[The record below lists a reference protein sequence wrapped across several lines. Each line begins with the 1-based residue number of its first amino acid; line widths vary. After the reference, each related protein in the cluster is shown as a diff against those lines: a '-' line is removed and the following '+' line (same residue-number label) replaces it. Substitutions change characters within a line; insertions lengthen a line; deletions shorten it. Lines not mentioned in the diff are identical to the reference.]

1 MRRKRKM
8 IIIFIL
14 VLAVCGLSVGLATFS
29 SVLTISS
36 SATVKPN
43 NDEYNLMI
51 YGLDASTKVEEINSF
66 DELLL
71 NYGSTTEAI
80 PQISGG
86 KVLAPA
92 AKIDNNM
99 FKISDISVQFF
110 INSLAELSSSDGA
123 LYMFAIVN
131 EGAYPVYF
139 DIMKLDD
146 YLNSS
151 HGKICVSDD
160 PSVQEELDLY
170 CEYIDDF
177 VTYGHY
183 VYESDNFQFDFFNE
197 TDLTGSGLLEIDVG
211 EHVVLWVGIM
221 GKSGSELDIK
231 GEFSVFFDDISLDFS
246 INDEKLEQLFR
257 RWLICEE
264 TEKR

>member
-1 MRRKRKM
+1 MAKRRKTKIL
-8 IIIFIL
+8 IIVIL
-14 VLAVCGLSVGLATFS
+14 VLAVTGLSIGLATFS
-29 SVLTISS
+29 NALTISS

-51 YGLDASTKVEEINSF
+51 YGLDASTEFTGTGINTF
-66 DELLL
+66 EDLLL

-99 FKISDISVQFF
+99 FKISDISVQFS
-110 INSLAELSSSDGA
+110 INSLADLSSNDGA
-123 LYMFAIVN
+123 LYTFVIVN

-151 HGKICVSDD
+151 HGKTCVSDD
-160 PSVQEELDLY
+160 SSVQEELDLY
-170 CEYIDDF
+170 CEYIDDL
-177 VTYGHY
+177 VTYAHIVIDSGD
-183 VYESDNFQFDFFNE
+183 VQLEFFNE
-197 TDLTGSGLLEIDVG
+197 TELTESGLLEIDVG
-211 EHVVLWVGIM
+211 EHVALWVGIF

-231 GEFSVFFDDISLDFS
+231 GEFSVVFDDISLDFS
-246 INDEKLEQLFR
+246 TTDIKTQ
-257 RWLICEE
+257 
-264 TEKR
+264 